1 MTKKGPIEQCNLTR
15 WVQPFTEEEYFHIE
29 SSDIILVAAVSPG
42 ISAYYEQVLK
52 LINRWDE
59 EDMQKFETD
68 MDELES
74 KERSFD
80 IEEEIEAEEEMEDA
94 EQYEHRLSKAIH

>member
-1 MTKKGPIEQCNLTR
+1 
-15 WVQPFTEEEYFHIE
+15 
-29 SSDIILVAAVSPG
+29 
-42 ISAYYEQVLK
+42 
-52 LINRWDE
+52 
-59 EDMQKFETD
+59 MQKFETD